1 MRILTFRH
9 ALRIVSI
16 TALLASL
23 VLAQATASEA
33 YLVPYNNTPDWTGFG
48 SNPPTT
54 AAGVMRSRVLG
65 RLVVLV
71 VINST
76 KTLDRD
82 AAAHLAYG
90 NLLKNAQRLPKGA
103 LYVLFIIY
111 GPGNFIGVHGEY
123 AYVFP
128 RDSDDHWRPR
138 LVSQKEI
145 VAIECAIGRCPNI

>member
-1 MRILTFRH
+1 MRILTVRH
-9 ALRIVSI
+9 ALCIVSI
-16 TALLASL
+16 TVLVAL
-23 VLAQATASEA
+23 VLAKATATET
-33 YLVPYNNTPDWTGFG
+33 YLVPYNNTPDWSGFG

-71 VINST
+71 FMNST

-82 AAAHLAYG
+82 VAVHLAYG

-111 GPGNFIGVHGEY
+111 GPANFIGVHGEY

-128 RDSDDHWRPR
+128 RDSEDHWQLR
-138 LVSQKEI
+138 LVSEKELL
-145 VAIECAIGRCPNI
+145 AIECAVGRCPNL